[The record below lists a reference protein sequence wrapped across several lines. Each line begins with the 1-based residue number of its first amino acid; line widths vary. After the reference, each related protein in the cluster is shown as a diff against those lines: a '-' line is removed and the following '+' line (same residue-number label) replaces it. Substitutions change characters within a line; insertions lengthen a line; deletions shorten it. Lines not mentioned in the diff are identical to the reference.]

1 MEAHDSVYDLEE
13 AVPVATLLEL
23 LPEYL
28 DEDRGARAS
37 VVRHALVVREPL
49 FVDDFPA
56 FVDRVLLVDVE
67 QGNQGVGDVQDY
79 IPRDD

>member
-1 MEAHDSVYDLEE
+1 MYGAEE
-13 AVPVATLLEL
+13 AVPIATLLEL

-28 DEDRGARAS
+28 AVDGGARAS

-49 FVDDFPA
+49 FVNDLPV

-67 QGNQGVGDVQDY
+67 QGNQGVGDVEDRV
-79 IPRDD
+79 PRDD

>member
-1 MEAHDSVYDLEE
+1 MYGAEE

-28 DEDRGARAS
+28 AVDKCSRAL
-37 VVRHALVVREPL
+37 VVNHALVVREPL
-49 FVDDFPA
+49 FVDDFPM

-67 QGNQGVGDVQDY
+67 RGNQGVRDVKDRVPGDD
-79 IPRDD
+79 